1 MSLNDTIKIDFWS
14 EFKYVC
20 ATAKEIAE
28 EARKEYR
35 RKNKSLVSLLVV
47 RPIKAILSPL
57 SLLMNHRYSD
67 EATINLLSSAVRKL
81 NLLATDLEQHYETRY
96 VDTIREL
103 ASTLVSFLSQYDGVQ
118 LELFDPYQY
127 HVPVSSCPVTTCFKQ
142 WLSSLNWRT
151 IEARIKAYKNT
162 FTSLNF
168 HQLEIAG
175 LIIPSD

>member
-28 EARKEYR
+28 SVRKEYR
-35 RKNKSLVSLLVV
+35 RKNKSLVSILVV

-67 EATINLLSSAVRKL
+67 DAAMNLLSNAVRKL
-81 NLLATDLEQHYETRY
+81 NLLATDLERHYETRY
-96 VDTIREL
+96 VDTLREL
-103 ASTLVSFLSQYDGVQ
+103 ASTLVSFLSEYDGVQ

-127 HVPVSSCPVTTCFKQ
+127 HQPCVSRPVTTCFKQ
-142 WLSSLNWRT
+142 WLSTLDWRSIQRK
-151 IEARIKAYKNT
+151 IEAYKNT
-162 FTSLNF
+162 FTRLDF

-175 LIIPSD
+175 LIIPSN